1 MAEPDPQP
9 SLGDELRALQLEART
24 AVTAELAF
32 QTGRARLVGKALG
45 KVALYALLL
54 LAALFFVLMA
64 LAVGAI
70 IALTPTLGGWA
81 ATGVVALGLLVLAAL
96 AGFGAWRGARRIARL
111 MATLPESGNAPQ

>member
-96 AGFGAWRGARRIARL
+96 AGFGALRGARRIARL